1 MKTKNAKNQKTISSG
16 NLPISK
22 QQSKNLSLETW
33 NALTQHICVKALEE
47 EDTEILIRVLQLDR
61 DKARDK
67 AIEDRHSE
75 ESRASYEIVKQII
88 MLTGVTVLIA
98 FGSNIALTY
107 LEKNND
113 FLNTTSQTVTTSVIG
128 LATSTIGFVLGK
140 NSNKQNK

>member
-1 MKTKNAKNQKTISSG
+1 MANKSENQTQISFG
-16 NLPISK
+16 NLLNSE

-33 NALTQHICVKALEE
+33 NALTQHICEKALKE

-67 AIEDRHSE
+67 AIEDRYRE
-75 ESRASYEIVKQII
+75 ESRTNYEIVKQII
-88 MLTGVTVLIA
+88 MLTGVTVLMV